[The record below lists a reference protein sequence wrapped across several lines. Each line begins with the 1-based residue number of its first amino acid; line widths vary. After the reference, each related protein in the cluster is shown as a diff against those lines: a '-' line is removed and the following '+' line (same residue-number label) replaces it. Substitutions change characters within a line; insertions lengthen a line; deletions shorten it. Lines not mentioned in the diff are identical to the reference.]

1 MSSQDRWGASLQ
13 TELEQL
19 EERARV
25 LREIREDETKDAVNA
40 LAVFLREELRLDI
53 STAKTF
59 VIKNL
64 KKSLEMIDVEVV
76 DHVIVSAGKTFS
88 FLEKGIMTL

>member
-1 MSSQDRWGASLQ
+1 MVDVQEFEMSSQDRWGASLQ

-40 LAVFLREELRLDI
+40 LAVFLREELRLDQ
-53 STAKTF
+53 
-59 VIKNL
+59 
-64 KKSLEMIDVEVV
+64 
-76 DHVIVSAGKTFS
+76 
-88 FLEKGIMTL
+88 

>member
-40 LAVFLREELRLDI
+40 LAVFLREELRLDQ
-53 STAKTF
+53 
-59 VIKNL
+59 
-64 KKSLEMIDVEVV
+64 
-76 DHVIVSAGKTFS
+76 
-88 FLEKGIMTL
+88 